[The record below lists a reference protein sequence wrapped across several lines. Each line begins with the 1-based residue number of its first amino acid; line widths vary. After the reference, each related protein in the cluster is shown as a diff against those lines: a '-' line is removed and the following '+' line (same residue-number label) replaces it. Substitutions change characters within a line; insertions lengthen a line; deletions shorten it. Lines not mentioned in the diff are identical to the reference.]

1 VNFGNRRW
9 WAAGGAGLIAAAL
22 AAAGGILLSTGSGS
36 PAQVTAAQR
45 HYTAE
50 QACLLTDS
58 HGIAARPASAVWAGM
73 EDASRATSA
82 RVTYLMVEGPP
93 TTAAAIP
100 YANSL
105 VIQHCNV
112 VLAVGAPQ
120 TSAISAVAPRT
131 PATAFISIGGGTASA
146 KGNLKTIGF
155 SADTETQVKQALEPL
170 LAG

>member
-1 VNFGNRRW
+1 VNFSNRRW
-9 WAAGGAGLIAAAL
+9 WAAGGAGLLAAAL
-22 AAAGGILLSTGSGS
+22 AAAGAILLGSGGS

-82 RVTYLMVEGPP
+82 KVTYLMVEGPP
-93 TTAAAIP
+93 TTADAIP

-105 VIQHCNV
+105 IIQHCTV

-131 PATAFISIGGGTASA
+131 PATAFISIGSDTAFA
-146 KGNLKTIGF
+146 TGNLKTIG
-155 SADTETQVKQALEPL
+155 STADTEAQVKQALEPL
-170 LAG
+170 LAS